1 MQLVGYSAESPDAG
15 GARPRQPFEELYFEG
30 RYGVPFERDPEVV
43 EMLEIEGMLQPKAPY
58 PWRMDEVR
66 ALARMFGLPE

>member
-1 MQLVGYSAESPDAG
+1 
-15 GARPRQPFEELYFEG
+15 
-30 RYGVPFERDPEVV
+30 
-43 EMLEIEGMLQPKAPY
+43 MLEIEGMLQPKAPY